1 VIPILGRFRAVAR
14 PTHPVPRSFRVRLK
28 EGSREPDGTFWGP
41 LSSDVPPLE
50 EKAMSKKALSRSF
63 LKEGLSTGLLGAATV
78 AIWFFLVDVVS
89 GTPFRTPGILG
100 SMVFLGISSADEAVI
115 NVTTV
120 GLYSLLH
127 GTVFFLVG
135 IGTTAIIRAA
145 DRAPSVLG
153 LFIPLTL
160 VLQALFVGLTAI
172 LAQFILG
179 AIAWW
184 AVLGGN
190 LLASF
195 LMGSLLLYWHPVTAK
210 NLRDPEAEHP
220 S

>member
-1 VIPILGRFRAVAR
+1 MEKRA
-14 PTHPVPRSFRVRLK
+14 
-28 EGSREPDGTFWGP
+28 GT
-41 LSSDVPPLE
+41 
-50 EKAMSKKALSRSF
+50 RTF
-63 LKEGLSTGLLGAATV
+63 LTEALSTGLVGAVTV
-78 AIWFFLVDVVS
+78 AIWFFVVDMVS

-100 SMVFLGISSADEAVI
+100 SAAFLGISSPDEAVI
-115 NVTTV
+115 NATTV
-120 GLYSLLH
+120 GLYSILH
-127 GTVFFLVG
+127 GAVFFLVG
-135 IGTTAIIRAA
+135 IGTTVIIRAA

-172 LAQFILG
+172 LAQFLLG

-190 LLASF
+190 LVASF

-210 NLRDPEAEHP
+210 NLKDPQALHP